1 MSASVV
7 IDAGLFF
14 LILSSRYFLLI
25 EKYQCWNMLRLMGAL
40 HHLLNGKVEFYGMLL
55 NFTACLS
62 TYPRKPSPFEFENF

>member
-1 MSASVV
+1 M

-40 HHLLNGKVEFYGMLL
+40 HHLFNGKVELQPCMVFLFFALRGWGLMLEFYH
-55 NFTACLS
+55 S
-62 TYPRKPSPFEFENF
+62 R